1 MAQTITR
8 GREQEIPLK
17 HPRENGKPSIFN
29 DQKMKLGLFGSNCS
43 GGLCMTDAP
52 TTYEITWKHTRSI
65 AQKADRLGMEAM
77 VPVARWK
84 GFGGNVNF
92 NGTNFETFT
101 WAAGIAEATEQIT
114 VFTTTHIPTVHPV
127 VAANMATTNDHIS
140 NGRFG
145 MNLVMGWFTPEM
157 GMFNPKQLEHDER
170 YVYGGEWLE
179 LVERLWTA
187 EGEFNFDGKYFQ
199 AKNLESEPKPI
210 QNPRPVLINAG
221 NSSAGTD
228 FSAKYVDINFASLD
242 MEKMPDYTKAI
253 KKKAQD
259 EYLRQIST
267 MTYGLVVC
275 RDTEEEAKRDHQ
287 RIIDEGDWP
296 GARNL
301 MSIIGMESES
311 FNEQIEKFQERFIA
325 GWAGQPLVGTPE
337 QVVEGFQQLS
347 DAGMEGMIM
356 GFLDYNEEIDHFGEA
371 VMPLMREAGL
381 RH

>member
-1 MAQTITR
+1 MVQTVTK
-8 GREQEIPLK
+8 GREQTLPLK
-17 HPRENGKPSIFN
+17 HPRTGPSIFN

-52 TTYEITWKHTRSI
+52 TTYEITWEHTRSI
-65 AQKADRLGMEAM
+65 AQKADRLGFEAM

-101 WAAGIAEATEQIT
+101 WGAGLAEATEQIT
-114 VFTTTHIPTVHPV
+114 IFTTNHVPTVHPI
-127 VAANMATTNDHIS
+127 VAANMASTVDHIS
-140 NGRFG
+140 SGRYG
-145 MNLVMGWFTPEM
+145 LNIVMGWFTPEM
-157 GMFNPKQLEHDER
+157 EMFRASQLEHDER
-170 YVYGGEWLE
+170 YAYGGEWLE
-179 LVERLWTA
+179 FVERLWTA
-187 EGEFNFDGKYFQ
+187 EGEFDFDGTFFKSGRC
-199 AKNLESEPKPI
+199 ESEPKPL

-221 NSSAGTD
+221 NSAAGIE

-242 MEKMPDYTKAI
+242 IEKMPDYTASI
-253 KKKAQD
+253 KKKAVD
-259 EYLRQIST
+259 EYQRQIST

-275 RDTEEEAKRDHQ
+275 RDTEAEARRVHQ
-287 RIIDEGDWP
+287 DIVDQGDWP

-301 MSIIGMESES
+301 MSILGIESQS
-311 FNEQIEKFQERFIA
+311 FGEQIEKFQERFIA
-325 GWAGQPLVGTPE
+325 GWGGMPLIGTPE
-337 QVVEGFQQLS
+337 QVVEGFQELS

-356 GFLDYNEEIDHFGEA
+356 GFLDYNEEVDYFGEK

>member
-1 MAQTITR
+1 MVQTVTH
-8 GREQEIPLK
+8 GREKTLPLE
-17 HPRENGKPSIFN
+17 HTRTGPSIFN

-43 GGLCMTDAP
+43 GGLCMTEAE
-52 TTYEITWKHTRSI
+52 TTYEITWDHTKSI

-101 WAAGIAEATEQIT
+101 WAAGLAEATEQIT
-114 VFTTTHIPTVHPV
+114 IFTTTHIPTVHPI
-127 VAANMATTNDHIS
+127 VAANMAVTNDHIAS
-140 NGRFG
+140 GRYG
-145 MNLVMGWFTPEM
+145 LNLVMGWFTPEM
-157 GMFNPKQLEHDER
+157 QMFNPKQLEHDER

-179 LVERLWTA
+179 FVERLWTA
-187 EGEFNFDGKYFQ
+187 EGEFDFDGKYFQ
-199 AKNLESEPKPI
+199 STHCESEPKPF

-221 NSSAGTD
+221 NSPSGTD
-228 FSAKYVDINFASLD
+228 FSAKYCDINFASLD
-242 MEKMPDYTKAI
+242 IEKMGDYTKAI
-253 KKKAQD
+253 KAKARE
-259 EYLRQIST
+259 EYQRRIST

-275 RDTEEEAKRDHQ
+275 RDTEAEAKRVHQ
-287 RIIDEGDWP
+287 DIIDKGDWP

-301 MSIIGMESES
+301 MSIIGMESQS

-325 GWAGQPLVGTPE
+325 GWAGMPLVGTPE
-337 QVVEGFQQLS
+337 QIVDGFQELS

-356 GFLDYNEEIDHFGEA
+356 GFLDYNEELDYFGEA

-381 RH
+381 RY

>member
-1 MAQTITR
+1 MVQTITY
-8 GREQEIPLK
+8 GREQTLPLE
-17 HPRENGKPSIFN
+17 HTRTGPSIFN

-52 TTYEITWKHTRSI
+52 TTYEITWEHTKSI

-127 VAANMATTNDHIS
+127 VAANMAVTNDHIA

-187 EGEFNFDGKYFQ
+187 EGEFDFDGKYFQ
-199 AKNLESEPKPI
+199 AKNLESEPKPR
-210 QNPRPVLINAG
+210 QDPRPVLINAG
-221 NSSAGTD
+221 NSKSGTD

-242 MEKMPDYTKAI
+242 MDAMADYTKDI
-253 KKKAQD
+253 KRKARE
-259 EYLRQIST
+259 EYQRQIST

-275 RDTEEEAKRDHQ
+275 RDTEAEAKRDHQ

-296 GARNL
+296 GAQNL
-301 MSIIGMESES
+301 MSIIGMESQS
-311 FNEQIEKFQERFIA
+311 FNEQIEKFKERFIA

-347 DAGMEGMIM
+347 DHGMEGMIM
-356 GFLDYNEEIDHFGEA
+356 GFLDYNEEIDHFGEQ

>member
-1 MAQTITR
+1 M
-8 GREQEIPLK
+8 IPEE
-17 HPRENGKPSIFN
+17 P
-29 DQKMKLGLFGSNCS
+29 D
-43 GGLCMTDAP
+43 
-52 TTYEITWKHTRSI
+52 W
-65 AQKADRLGMEAM
+65 LGMEAM

-101 WAAGIAEATEQIT
+101 WAAGIADCTEQIT

-127 VAANMATTNDHIS
+127 VAANMAVTKDHIAK
-140 NGRFG
+140 GRFG

-157 GMFNPKQLEHDER
+157 GMFNPEQLEHDER

-179 LVERLWTA
+179 FVERLWTA
-187 EGEFNFDGKYFQ
+187 EGEFDVDGTYFQ
-199 AKNLESEPKPI
+199 AQNLESEPKPI

-221 NSSAGTD
+221 NSKSGTD
-228 FSAKYVDINFASLD
+228 FSAKYVDINFAALD
-242 MEKMPDYTKAI
+242 MDAMSDYTKEI
-253 KKKAQD
+253 KRKAREDYQ
-259 EYLRQIST
+259 RTIST

-275 RDTEEEAKRDHQ
+275 RDTEAEAKRDHQ

-301 MSIIGMESES
+301 MSIIGLESQS

-347 DAGMEGMIM
+347 DHGMEGMIM
-356 GFLDYNEEIDHFGEA
+356 GFLDYNEEIDQFGEQ